1 MTTSSNGGLRQR
13 LAAGA
18 TALAALAFTLALV
31 AGMPYVL
38 WRAAGVPSPDRATSL
53 SDLGERLTQPMSDPL
68 LVELLALV
76 GWLCWAAFTCTVI
89 REIAWYVRHLPHLVR
104 DRKVH
109 DTHLAATTLR
119 ASLAALCIG
128 SLIVALLTL
137 WRPHTAAAQPIAP
150 GQEPGH
156 LPTAT
161 APLTPSQVG
170 EHLRAAPRPATALPA
185 ATSDTY
191 REYTVR
197 EGDTLW
203 DIAREHLGDGLT
215 WPRIYSLNKDRVQD
229 DGACL
234 TDPDL
239 IKPGWRLAI
248 PTAHGTPEPPPPLHA
263 PVHVQPTPE
272 MTPGPVAT
280 SPVQHPTGGRAHDDE
295 SAAAEPPADAAGKP
309 RPRADRT
316 TASSA
321 PATISLGEAGLIG
334 ITLAAGLL
342 AARRYWHFYQRRLRD
357 PESDPEVP
365 ELSPLVE
372 KAAQAA
378 HTATQRPTP
387 PDPEALVIRRTPP
400 RPPLPARTVSLGAR
414 GAEEVQLDELAS
426 ANGCG
431 WTGPGAEGAARALL
445 VGLLTAAERQRPGR
459 PRVTAV
465 VTQDLADV
473 LLPGLPVQ
481 FSALTQSADT
491 AQAIQ
496 AAELHLLA
504 QARARHEHDAR
515 TAAPDLNEQLAA
527 PGPGTLLLLTAP
539 EAVHTG
545 QLQALAARSQP
556 DSLIVLTLKTSLPGA
571 ERWHIAL
578 DGTTTRPASSGH
590 HTGPLRLF
598 HLTPDAG
605 RDMTDVLLTAHGRS
619 PRPRVLP
626 IPGPTPSP
634 ATRREL
640 AQPEPDS
647 TPDEDAPDHPA
658 EPEAPAPSCG
668 KPVRLHVFGPITL
681 YARGNPDPIGT
692 QLRSEVH
699 EFLALLAAH
708 PTGLLA
714 ADIAEKLHLDP
725 AKDQNALKNLR
736 RAVRRALRG
745 ATGITAQ
752 EFILRQ
758 GELHKLNPQLVEIDL
773 SEFAA
778 ALKQAFHPTGTGPSG
793 DNALPAVQEALSHYR
808 GPFAHGSDYVWVDTV
823 REHLAVKATDA
834 AIRLAR
840 AAEAPD
846 APSGDRDAVLAL
858 LEHLAQAHPDH
869 ERLAQHAIR
878 LYQAAGRH
886 DAARHTY
893 TRLERALADLGLE
906 PEPPTK
912 SLVSPRT
919 AAPRTTSSR

>member
-1 MTTSSNGGLRQR
+1 VTISSNGGLRQR
-13 LAAGA
+13 VAAGA

-38 WRAAGVPSPDRATSL
+38 WRAASVPRPDRATSL
-53 SDLGERLTQPMSDPL
+53 SELGERLAQPMSDPL
-68 LVELLALV
+68 LVEVLALV
-76 GWLCWAAFTCTVI
+76 GWLCWVAFTCTVI
-89 REIAWYVRHLPHLVR
+89 RETAWYVRHLPHLVR

-109 DTHLAATTLR
+109 DTHLAATTLK

-137 WRPHTAAAQPIAP
+137 WRPHTAVAQPITP
-150 GQEPGH
+150 GQVLGH
-156 LPTAT
+156 HPAAT
-161 APLTPSQVG
+161 APFTPSHVSVR
-170 EHLRAAPRPATALPA
+170 LRAVPHPATVVPA
-185 ATSDTY
+185 ATGDSY

-248 PTAHGTPEPPPPLHA
+248 PTAHDVPTPPPPLRA
-263 PVHVQPTPE
+263 PVHVPPAPE
-272 MTPGPVAT
+272 TTPGPVAT
-280 SPVQHPTGGRAHDDE
+280 SPVQHPTGRHAHDDE
-295 SAAAEPPADAAGKP
+295 PTDGAEEKS
-309 RPRADRT
+309 RPGADRA
-316 TASSA
+316 TAPSA

-357 PESDPEVP
+357 PESDAEVP

-378 HTATQRPTP
+378 YTATQRRTP

-400 RPPLPARTVSLGAR
+400 RPPLPARTVSIGVRDTA
-414 GAEEVQLDELAS
+414 EVQLDELATD
-426 ANGCG
+426 NGCG
-431 WTGPGAEGAARALL
+431 WTGPGAEDAARALL
-445 VGLLTAAERQRPGR
+445 VGILTAAERQRPG
-459 PRVTAV
+459 PPQVTAV
-465 VTQDLADV
+465 LTQDLAAV

-496 AAELHLLA
+496 AAELHLIA
-504 QARARHEHDAR
+504 QARAHAQHDDDA
-515 TAAPDLNEQLAA
+515 TNDLNEPPAA

-545 QLQALAARSQP
+545 QLQALAARSHP

-571 ERWHIAL
+571 ERWHIAP
-578 DGTTTRPASSGH
+578 DGTTTRPASSVH

-626 IPGPTPSP
+626 IPGPTPRS
-634 ATRREL
+634 ATRREP
-640 AQPEPDS
+640 AQPEHNP
-647 TPDEDAPDHPA
+647 TPDEDAPDHPV

-699 EFLALLAAH
+699 EFLALLASH

-758 GELHKLNPQLVEIDL
+758 GELHKLNPQLVETDL
-773 SEFAA
+773 SEFTA

-793 DNALPAVQEALSHYR
+793 DHALPAVREALS
-808 GPFAHGSDYVWVDTV
+808 FFSV
-823 REHLAVKATDA
+823 
-834 AIRLAR
+834 
-840 AAEAPD
+840 
-846 APSGDRDAVLAL
+846 
-858 LEHLAQAHPDH
+858 
-869 ERLAQHAIR
+869 
-878 LYQAAGRH
+878 
-886 DAARHTY
+886 
-893 TRLERALADLGLE
+893 
-906 PEPPTK
+906 
-912 SLVSPRT
+912 
-919 AAPRTTSSR
+919 AAPG

>member
-1 MTTSSNGGLRQR
+1 
-13 LAAGA
+13 
-18 TALAALAFTLALV
+18 
-31 AGMPYVL
+31 
-38 WRAAGVPSPDRATSL
+38 
-53 SDLGERLTQPMSDPL
+53 
-68 LVELLALV
+68 
-76 GWLCWAAFTCTVI
+76 
-89 REIAWYVRHLPHLVR
+89 
-104 DRKVH
+104 
-109 DTHLAATTLR
+109 
-119 ASLAALCIG
+119 
-128 SLIVALLTL
+128 
-137 WRPHTAAAQPIAP
+137 
-150 GQEPGH
+150 
-156 LPTAT
+156 
-161 APLTPSQVG
+161 
-170 EHLRAAPRPATALPA
+170 
-185 ATSDTY
+185 
-191 REYTVR
+191 VR

-215 WPRIYSLNKDRVQD
+215 WPRIYSLNNDRVQD
-229 DGACL
+229 DGASL

-248 PTAHGTPEPPPPLHA
+248 PTAHGTPAPPPPLRA
-263 PVHVQPTPE
+263 PET
-272 MTPGPVAT
+272 TPGP
-280 SPVQHPTGGRAHDDE
+280 PVQHPTGEHAHDDD
-295 SAAAEPPADAAGKP
+295 SAAAEPTSDAEGKP

-316 TASSA
+316 TPTSA
-321 PATISLGEAGLIG
+321 PATVSLGEAGLIG

-357 PESDPEVP
+357 PESDTDVP

-378 HTATQRPTP
+378 HTATQRRTP

-400 RPPLPARTVSLGAR
+400 RPPLPARTVSIGVRDTA
-414 GAEEVQLDELAS
+414 EVQLDELAT

-431 WTGPGAEGAARALL
+431 WTGPGAEDAARALL
-445 VGLLTAAERQRPGR
+445 VGILTAAERQRPG
-459 PRVTAV
+459 PPQVTAV
-465 VTQDLADV
+465 VTQDLADL

-496 AAELHLLA
+496 TAELRLLA
-504 QARARHEHDAR
+504 QARAHAQHENDA
-515 TAAPDLNEQLAA
+515 TNDLNEPPAA

-545 QLQALAARSQP
+545 QLQALAARNHP
-556 DSLIVLTLKTSLPGA
+556 DTLIVLTLKTSLPGA
-571 ERWHIAL
+571 ERWHITS
-578 DGTTTRPASSGH
+578 DGTTRPAPSGH
-590 HTGPLRLF
+590 HTEPLRLF
-598 HLTPDAG
+598 HLTPEAG

-634 ATRREL
+634 ATRREP
-640 AQPEPDS
+640 AQPEPDP
-647 TPDEDAPDHPA
+647 TPDEDAPDHPV
-658 EPEAPAPSCG
+658 EPETPAPSRG
-668 KPVRLHVFGPITL
+668 KPVRLHVLGPITL

-736 RAVRRALRG
+736 RAVRRALRA

-758 GELHKLNPQLVEIDL
+758 GELHKLNPQLVETDL
-773 SEFAA
+773 SKFTV
-778 ALKQAFHPTGTGPSG
+778 ALKQAFHLTGTGSSS
-793 DNALPAVQEALSHYR
+793 DRAIPAVQEALSHYR

-893 TRLERALADLGLE
+893 TRLERALADLGLV